1 MHETALAEAV
11 VAAAIETAE
20 KNGLAKITRID
31 VRIGELQSIEQD
43 TLRFAIEQLIP
54 PLEPRIAGAVLV
66 MHIDPARCL
75 CRACGRSFGLAD
87 VPAPGDHASSEAIHF
102 IPELAHA
109 FLRCPACASP
119 DFEVTG
125 GRGVTLGAIEGD

>member
-1 MHETALAEAV
+1 MHEMALAEAV
-11 VAAAIETAE
+11 VAAAIDAAE
-20 KNGLAKITRID
+20 KNGIAKITKIE
-31 VRIGELQSIEQD
+31 VRVGELQQIEND
-43 TLRFAIEQLIP
+43 AFRFAIEEMIP
-54 PLEPRIAGAVLV
+54 RSEPRLAGAKLEIVA
-66 MHIDPARCL
+66 DPARCL

-87 VPAPGDHASSEAIHF
+87 VPPPGDHESSEAIHF

-119 DFEVTG
+119 DFEVQG